1 MTSWWRH
8 NRNFMKMYFFI
19 KCLMSSAILLLAV
32 LKSDIAEFRK
42 IIFKIIKTIKI
53 ISKSTTWRFYR
64 KYLEKHSY
72 SQKTMLYDD
81 VQMTSL
87 RNADV
92 TAIMYVPNYCTIF
105 GRFCGNYFN
114 IGRVIFY
121 IHIYYKFCLFLVQ
134 CVGAFPLILRRRGIS
149 RSP

>member
-1 MTSWWRH
+1 
-8 NRNFMKMYFFI
+8 MYFFI

-32 LKSDIAEFRK
+32 LKSDIAIQLNFEKLFLNHK
-42 IIFKIIKTIKI
+42 NHKNYFKIDHVTI
-53 ISKSTTWRFYR
+53 FYR

-87 RNADV
+87 RNIDSLRNGDV

-121 IHIYYKFCLFLVQ
+121 IHIYYKFCLFFDLVRRL
-134 CVGAFPLILRRRGIS
+134 PILILRRWAQVFS